1 MKKIITITLLFTT
14 SFLLAFHSAPLES
27 AINFLNSLNQNQRTK
42 AQLPFDD
49 VSKSTW
55 HYIPGS
61 MWPRKGV
68 SLADLDGNQKKLL
81 HNLLQNSLSETGY
94 KKTVKIIDLE
104 NVLLEQSGNSIRRDP
119 EKYFVAFY
127 GNPKK
132 DSLWSWS
139 FEGHHI
145 SFNFSF

>member
-1 MKKIITITLLFTT
+1 MKKIITITLLFAT

-81 HNLLQNSLSETGY
+81 HNLIIMF
-94 KKTVKIIDLE
+94 KTYGELNFLNFGECYI
-104 NVLLEQSGNSIRRDP
+104 LLKEI
-119 EKYFVAFY
+119 KL
-127 GNPKK
+127 K
-132 DSLWSWS
+132 
-139 FEGHHI
+139 
-145 SFNFSF
+145 